1 MASMLRKASIRF
13 VAQARLPGTPDFY
26 LKGTRVLV
34 FVDGNFYHGFN
45 FSSWR
50 HRLPATWRDKIAGSM
65 RNDVKVNRKL
75 RAAGWKVVRIWEHE
89 LVQDPRAML
98 LRVTAALG

>member
-1 MASMLRKASIRF
+1 MASMLKKANIRF
-13 VAQARLPGTPDFY
+13 TAQANILGTPDFY

-34 FVDGNFYHGFN
+34 FVDGDFYHGFN

-50 HRLPATWRDKIAGSM
+50 HRLPAQWRATITANIGYDM
-65 RNDVKVNRKL
+65 RLNRRL
-75 RAAGWKVVRIWEHE
+75 RAAGWKVIRVWEHD
-89 LVQDPRAML
+89 LVREPRAML

>member
-1 MASMLRKASIRF
+1 MASILKKASIRF
-13 VAQARLPGTPDFY
+13 TAQAAMLGKPDFY
-26 LKGTRVLV
+26 LHGTRVVL

-50 HRLPATWRDKIAGSM
+50 HRLPARWREQIVANMKH
-65 RNDVKVNRKL
+65 DVKITRQL
-75 RAAGWKVVRIWEHE
+75 RAAGWKVIRIWEHE
-89 LVQDPRAML
+89 LVKEPRAVL